1 MKKNKV
7 EVKNIDET
15 TYQLYKY
22 NDEKGNINYLLDINS
37 NLKYSENLILN
48 KQENL
53 MINSSLFLLML
64 YINSL
69 QKVGEIKEFP
79 TYGNFD
85 YDYITTQITSLD
97 ERRLEHYKEQRLK
110 DDIKDTKIY
119 VRNNID
125 KILLANDYHYLDSV
139 IINKDLVKAYLY
151 NVDIFGKLI
160 LLEAVIVKDKL
171 QVINSFMLDKE
182 LIKDILDNMDN
193 LKGDK

>member
-1 MKKNKV
+1 MRKNKV
-7 EVKNIDET
+7 EIKNIDET

-22 NDEKGNINYLLDINS
+22 NDEKSNINYLLDITS
-37 NLKYSENLILN
+37 NLKYSEDLILN

-79 TYGNFD
+79 TYENFD
-85 YDYITTQITSLD
+85 YDYITTQIASLD
-97 ERRLEHYKEQRLK
+97 ERRLECYKEQRLK
-110 DDIKDTKIY
+110 DDIKNTKIY

-125 KILLANDYHYLDSV
+125 KIILVNDYHYLDSV
-139 IINKDLVKAYLY
+139 IITKDLVKAYLY

-182 LIKDILDNMDN
+182 LIKDILNKMDH
-193 LKGDK
+193 LKENK